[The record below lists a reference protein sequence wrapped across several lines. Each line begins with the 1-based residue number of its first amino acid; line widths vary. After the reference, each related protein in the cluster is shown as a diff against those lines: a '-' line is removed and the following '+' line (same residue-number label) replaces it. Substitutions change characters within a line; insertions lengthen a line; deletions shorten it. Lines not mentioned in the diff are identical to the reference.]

1 MSTAEIAADERAVR
15 GTSSPVLGMVLFV
28 ASEAMFFAA
37 FFAIYAMSYSS
48 RPSWPPKG
56 ITVPELGLSS
66 VMTGLIVASSLFIQL
81 GVRAIRKGERRRLT
95 LWVASTLVLG
105 TMFVALTLVGY
116 SQLDFGIHA
125 GIYASLF
132 YIMTGVALAH
142 VAGGVVFLGLVL
154 VRSATGRLTM
164 VRHEPA
170 EAAAIYWHFVVVV
183 SVALYVAFYLQAA
196 VFAKSP

>member
-1 MSTAEIAADERAVR
+1 MSTAELAGDERAVR

-48 RPSWPPKG
+48 QPAWPPKD
-56 ITVPELGLSS
+56 ITVPGMGMPS
-66 VMTGLIVASSLFIQL
+66 VMTGLMVASSLFLQL
-81 GVRAIRKGERRRLT
+81 GVRAIRKGDERRLS
-95 LWVASTLVLG
+95 LWLATTLVLG
-105 TMFVALTLVGY
+105 AAFVALQLYGY
-116 SQLDFGIHA
+116 SQVEFGIRS

-132 YIMTGVALAH
+132 YIMSGVALAH
-142 VAGGVVFLGLVL
+142 VAGGVAFLGLVL

-164 VRHEPA
+164 VRQEPA

-183 SVALYVAFYLQAA
+183 SVAIYVAFYLLPS
-196 VFAKSP
+196 VFPKGP